1 MKQGEL
7 SKLSRDCLALFQHF
21 LRRGEKSKGKG
32 KSKGEGEGGDVVEVA
47 EVAGEAA
54 YKQILAGAVAA
65 LAKNT
70 EVEAADL
77 RDLVVYR
84 WLATADIA
92 EAAAEAIAAIQGAQP
107 PDAKKHKATGAA
119 SSAAGSASKPSI
131 AKTAALAMF
140 A

>member
-1 MKQGEL
+1 M
-7 SKLSRDCLALFQHF
+7 
-21 LRRGEKSKGKG
+21 
-32 KSKGEGEGGDVVEVA
+32 A
-47 EVAGEAA
+47 ES
-54 YKQILAGAVAA
+54 
-65 LAKNT
+65 T
-70 EVEAADL
+70 EVHTADL

-92 EAAAEAIAAIQGAQP
+92 EVAAEAIGAIQGAQP

-119 SSAAGSASKPSI
+119 SSSAAGSASKPSI